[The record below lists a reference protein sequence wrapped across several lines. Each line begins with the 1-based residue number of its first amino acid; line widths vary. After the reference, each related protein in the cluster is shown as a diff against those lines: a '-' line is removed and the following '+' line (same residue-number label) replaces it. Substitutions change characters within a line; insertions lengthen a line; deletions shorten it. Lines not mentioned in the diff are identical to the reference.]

1 MAYFFDVFYA
11 RLFDVHPL
19 CKPMFKNGVKAQG
32 RFLVKMMSLS
42 LSLLDNKVKFQ
53 ETMIDLA
60 NAHNKRGVRANEY
73 GIIGEVLFFSIKE
86 CIGPAYTPVAHFA
99 WVKIFCRMLKYIV
112 PTAVS
117 FELSEG
123 LAQLNRMNEISEK
136 MKNDLVEHQL
146 KN

>member
-99 WVKIFCRMLKYIV
+99 WVKIFCRMLKI
-112 PTAVS
+112 
-117 FELSEG
+117 
-123 LAQLNRMNEISEK
+123 RIS
-136 MKNDLVEHQL
+136 VFRPCFC
-146 KN
+146 